1 MQRDANLL
9 LLVHEFT
16 HKLHDLTILL
26 LLLLLTV
33 IVVVVVVVV
42 VICLKSIMKDTAFSF
57 KKRGE

>member
-33 IVVVVVVVV
+33 VVVVVVVVV

>member
-33 IVVVVVVVV
+33 VVVVVVVVV
-42 VICLKSIMKDTAFSF
+42 VICLKSIMKDTAFNF

>member
-33 IVVVVVVVV
+33 VVVVVVV

>member
-33 IVVVVVVVV
+33 VVVVVVVV
-42 VICLKSIMKDTAFSF
+42 VSS
-57 KKRGE
+57 

>member
-9 LLVHEFT
+9 LLVHKFT
-16 HKLHDLTILL
+16 HKFHDLTILL
-26 LLLLLTV
+26 LLLLLT
-33 IVVVVVVVV
+33 VVVVVVVV

>member
-33 IVVVVVVVV
+33 VVVVV

>member
-16 HKLHDLTILL
+16 HKFHDLTILL
-26 LLLLLTV
+26 LLLLLT
-33 IVVVVVVVV
+33 VVVVVVVV

>member
-9 LLVHEFT
+9 LLVHKFT
-16 HKLHDLTILL
+16 HKFHDLTILL

-33 IVVVVVVVV
+33 VVVVVVVVV

>member
-33 IVVVVVVVV
+33 VVVLVVVVV